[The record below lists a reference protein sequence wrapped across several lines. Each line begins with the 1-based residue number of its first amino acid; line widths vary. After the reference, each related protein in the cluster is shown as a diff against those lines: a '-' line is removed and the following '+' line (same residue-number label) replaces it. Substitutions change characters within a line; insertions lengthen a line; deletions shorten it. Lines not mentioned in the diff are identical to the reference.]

1 MQERADRE
9 LTRRSRVVQVLPGR
23 RSPIGTTGTVFSE
36 MAGDWT
42 GRRWFGDDSI
52 GRAVEGAKVNE
63 PAHAYE
69 GAAAEYAARIIAPMV
84 ADDPIPGRK
93 AAQHAPE

>member
-36 MAGDWT
+36 MAGD
-42 GRRWFGDDSI
+42 GAGPRWFGDDSI

>member
-36 MAGDWT
+36 MAGDGA
-42 GRRWFGDDSI
+42 GRRRFGDDSI
-52 GRAVEGAKVNE
+52 GRAVEGT
-63 PAHAYE
+63 
-69 GAAAEYAARIIAPMV
+69 AAEYAARIIAPMV

>member
-23 RSPIGTTGTVFSE
+23 RSPIGMMGAVFSE
-36 MAGDWT
+36 MAGSWAD
-42 GRRWFGDDSI
+42 RRRFGGDSI